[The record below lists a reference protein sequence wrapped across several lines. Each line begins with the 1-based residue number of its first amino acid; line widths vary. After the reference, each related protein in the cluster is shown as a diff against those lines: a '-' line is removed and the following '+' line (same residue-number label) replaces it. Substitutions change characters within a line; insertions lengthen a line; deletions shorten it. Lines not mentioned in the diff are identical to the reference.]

1 MRERNRF
8 GDTSVIMLLGREIIM
23 LHKYQVNLAAL
34 VTVLAMTSCRRQP
47 IAAETKAAP
56 IPAVSAG
63 SKAHDPAHPPI
74 ECPLAKQGIK
84 AAHLRPFE
92 DVEKYI
98 AFLERPDRAAWQR
111 PDAVLKALGLTGDEI
126 VADVGAG
133 SGYFSFRLA
142 QALPRGSVD
151 AIDVEPEMIRH
162 IHHKAM
168 TEGIQ
173 NLHVTLG
180 KPDDP
185 GVPSNANLVL
195 VCDVL
200 HHVADRAAWLGK
212 LATEMGRGSRLV
224 LIEFK
229 EGSLPEGPPEGA
241 KIPKAKIISLATQA
255 GLMLDKDDPDLLP
268 YQNFLV
274 FRKR

>member
-1 MRERNRF
+1 MGTRHSAEEILMSNRYRA
-8 GDTSVIMLLGREIIM
+8 T
-23 LHKYQVNLAAL
+23 LAAL
-34 VTVLAMTSCRRQP
+34 VIALAMTSCRRQSVV
-47 IAAETKAAP
+47 AETKPMPVVASSAAT
-56 IPAVSAG
+56 
-63 SKAHDPAHPPI
+63 KAHDPAHPPI

-84 AAHLRPFE
+84 ADHLRPFE

-98 AFLERPDRAAWQR
+98 AFLERPDRATWQR
-111 PDAVLKALGLTGDEI
+111 PDAVVKALALAGDET

-142 QALPRGSVD
+142 QALPRGSVH
-151 AIDVEPEMIRH
+151 AIDIDPEMIRH

-168 TEGIQ
+168 SEGIQ
-173 NLHVTLG
+173 NVHVALG

-185 GVPSNANLVL
+185 SVPANVNLVL

-212 LATEMGRGSRLV
+212 LATEMSSGSRLA

-229 EGSLPEGPPEGA
+229 EGSLPQGPPEGA
-241 KIPKAKIISLATQA
+241 KIPKAQIISLVTQA
-255 GLMLDKDDPDLLP
+255 GLTLDKDLPDLLP
-268 YQNFLV
+268 YQSLLI

>member
-1 MRERNRF
+1 MN
-8 GDTSVIMLLGREIIM
+8 
-23 LHKYQVNLAAL
+23 KYQRILAAL
-34 VTVLAMTSCRRQP
+34 LSTVAISACRQQP
-47 IAAETKAAP
+47 VVVEPKATPQAATTP
-56 IPAVSAG
+56 TQ
-63 SKAHDPAHPPI
+63 SKVHDPAHPPI

-84 AAHLRPFE
+84 TGHLRPFE

-98 AFLERPDRAAWQR
+98 AFLERADRATWQR
-111 PDAVLKALGLTGDEI
+111 PDAVVKALGLTGAET

-142 QALPRGSVD
+142 QALPRGSVH
-151 AIDVEPEMIRH
+151 AIDIEPEIIRH

-173 NLHVTLG
+173 NIRVALG

-185 GVPSNANLVL
+185 GVPANVDLVL

-200 HHVADRAAWLGK
+200 HHVADRSAWLGK
-212 LATEMGRGSRLV
+212 LAAEMTSGSRLV

-229 EGSLPEGPPEGA
+229 EGALPEGPPEGA
-241 KIPKAKIISLATQA
+241 KIPKKEIVSLVTQA
-255 GLMLDKDDPDLLP
+255 GLTLAKDDPDILP
-268 YQNFLV
+268 YQSFLV
-274 FRKR
+274 FKKR

>member
-1 MRERNRF
+1 MTNKSLA
-8 GDTSVIMLLGREIIM
+8 T
-23 LHKYQVNLAAL
+23 LAAL
-34 VTVLAMTSCRRQP
+34 VSTLPITSCRRQP
-47 IAAETKAAP
+47 VVAETKPMPVVASSAA
-56 IPAVSAG
+56 
-63 SKAHDPAHPPI
+63 SKAHDPGHAPI

-84 AAHLRPFE
+84 VDHLRPFE
-92 DVEKYI
+92 NVEKYI
-98 AFLERPDRAAWQR
+98 AFLERPDRATWQR
-111 PDAVLKALGLTGDEI
+111 PDAVVKVLGLAGDET

-142 QALPRGSVD
+142 QALPRGSVH

-168 TEGIQ
+168 SEGIQ
-173 NLHVTLG
+173 NVHVVLG

-185 GVPSNANLVL
+185 SIPANANLVL

-200 HHVADRAAWLGK
+200 HHVADQAAWLGK
-212 LATEMGRGSRLV
+212 LVTEMSSGSRLA

-229 EGSLPEGPPEGA
+229 EGPLPEGPPEGA
-241 KIPKAKIISLATQA
+241 KIPKAKLIPLVTQA
-255 GLMLDKDDPDLLP
+255 GLMLDKDLPDLLP
-268 YQNFLV
+268 YQSFLL